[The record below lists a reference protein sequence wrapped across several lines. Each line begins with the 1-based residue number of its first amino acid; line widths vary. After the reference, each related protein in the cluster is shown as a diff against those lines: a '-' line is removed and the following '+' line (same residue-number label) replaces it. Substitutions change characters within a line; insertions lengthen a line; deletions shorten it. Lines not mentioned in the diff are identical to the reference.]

1 MARVTT
7 MAPMWWPLMDGV
19 TIRSDRC
26 AVCGRSPVQMHHVV
40 KRSAGKLYRN
50 GIEVPKPLMPLC
62 GLGNSSGCHGL
73 AHQGRLHFRWVE
85 SDAGSEGWYLTHVQ
99 GGHWE
104 YLLTDAPVK
113 YLDALKMD
121 GWRALHAR

>member
-1 MARVTT
+1 

-50 GIEVPKPLMPLC
+50 GIEVPKPLLPLC

-104 YLLTDAPVK
+104 YLMTDAPVK

-121 GWRALHAR
+121 GWRTLDVR